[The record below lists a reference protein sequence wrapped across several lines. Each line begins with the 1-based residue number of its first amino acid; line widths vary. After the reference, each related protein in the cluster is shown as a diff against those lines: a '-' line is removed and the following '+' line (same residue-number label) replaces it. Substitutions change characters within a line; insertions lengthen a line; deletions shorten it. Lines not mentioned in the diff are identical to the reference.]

1 MPTLTV
7 RRFEYEALKARLKPD
22 DRIAILSCDSCAKQ
36 SDGLGG
42 EQGMV
47 SLADKL
53 SADGFHVVH
62 RELLPIAC
70 SLEQLTARLD
80 DEGIRKLFEEVD
92 VIVPL
97 SCQRGIERAKDVLP
111 GLRILRVTETLGKGS
126 FSPEAG
132 ARLTEPL
139 EGIEIEIDD
148 ADGIS
153 LREAADRLDL
163 HPGSF

>member
-42 EQGMV
+42 EQGLE

-53 SADGFHVVH
+53 SADGFNVVS

-70 SLEQLTARLD
+70 SLEQLTALLD
-80 DEGIRKLFEEVD
+80 DEGNRKLFEEVD

-97 SCQRGIERAKDVLP
+97 SCQRGIESAKDILP
-111 GLRILRVTETLGKGS
+111 GLRIIRVTETLGTGS

-139 EGIEIEIDD
+139 EGLGIEIDD
-148 ADGIS
+148 AEGIS

>member
-7 RRFEYEALKARLKPD
+7 RRFEYEALKARLQPD

-42 EQGMV
+42 EQGLE

-53 SADGFHVVH
+53 SPDGFNVVR
-62 RELLPIAC
+62 RELLPVAC
-70 SLEQLTARLD
+70 SLEQLTALLD
-80 DEGIRKLFEEVD
+80 DEGNRKLFEEVD

-97 SCQRGIERAKDVLP
+97 SCQRGIESAKDILP
-111 GLRILRVTETLGKGS
+111 GLRILRVTETLGTGS

-139 EGIEIEIDD
+139 EGLGIEIDD
-148 ADGIS
+148 AEGIS

>member
-7 RRFEYEALKARLKPD
+7 RRFEYEALKARLQPD

-42 EQGMV
+42 EQGLE

-53 SADGFHVVH
+53 SADGYNVVS
-62 RELLPIAC
+62 RELLPVAC
-70 SLEQLTARLD
+70 SLEQLTALLD
-80 DEGIRKLFEEVD
+80 DEGNRKLFEEVD

-97 SCQRGIERAKDVLP
+97 SCQRGIESAKDILP
-111 GLRILRVTETLGKGS
+111 GLRIIRVTETLGTGS
-126 FSPEAG
+126 SSPEAG
-132 ARLTEPL
+132 ARLTEPR
-139 EGIEIEIDD
+139 EGLGIEIDD
-148 ADGIS
+148 AEGIS

-163 HPGSF
+163 HSGSF